1 MELCTTTA
9 AILTPSIPISFT
21 NSSFPTTPLFRLP
34 NTKLSNLSGV
44 VSHTPIRRST
54 LLRATTDDEKSNVFT
69 DDKSGVVASLEDDV
83 NDVRLDTSAPVNTSM
98 NDNDGVLLS
107 ETKQSG
113 ESSEVGESSSDDDT
127 LQPVKELLNKLDIE
141 LDVED
146 TPTILLYGGGA
157 LVSVWLLSAIVGAI
171 DSIPVVPKILEVVGL
186 GYSVWFTTRYLLF
199 KKSRD
204 ELGSK
209 IEEIKREVLGST
221 DK

>member
-1 MELCTTTA
+1 MFEFDFDKR
-9 AILTPSIPISFT
+9 ILFILRI
-21 NSSFPTTPLFRLP
+21 
-34 NTKLSNLSGV
+34 GV

-141 LDVED
+141 V
-146 TPTILLYGGGA
+146 
-157 LVSVWLLSAIVGAI
+157 
-171 DSIPVVPKILEVVGL
+171 
-186 GYSVWFTTRYLLF
+186 
-199 KKSRD
+199 
-204 ELGSK
+204 
-209 IEEIKREVLGST
+209 
-221 DK
+221 